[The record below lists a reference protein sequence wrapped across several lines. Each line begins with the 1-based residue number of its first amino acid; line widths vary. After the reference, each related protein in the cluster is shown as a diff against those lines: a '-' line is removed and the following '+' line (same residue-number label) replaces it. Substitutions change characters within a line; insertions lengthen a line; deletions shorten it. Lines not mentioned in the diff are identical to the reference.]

1 MDTLEKLN
9 ETLITPLSSEDLECM
24 RLFIKS
30 CITEQRAE
38 SDLVLDAVNDV
49 AARQI
54 DRTIN
59 LALSSVMHAAGLRSV
74 TVRPDAVPAILTSH
88 RLDAAVNENGTITYT
103 LVDLEGD

>member
-1 MDTLEKLN
+1 MDTLEKFN
-9 ETLITPLSSEDLECM
+9 ESLASPLSADDLG
-24 RLFIKS
+24 RLTLFINRHVA
-30 CITEQRAE
+30 EQRAE

-74 TVRPDAVPAILTSH
+74 TVRPDAAPAILTSH

-103 LVDLEGD
+103 LVDLEGG